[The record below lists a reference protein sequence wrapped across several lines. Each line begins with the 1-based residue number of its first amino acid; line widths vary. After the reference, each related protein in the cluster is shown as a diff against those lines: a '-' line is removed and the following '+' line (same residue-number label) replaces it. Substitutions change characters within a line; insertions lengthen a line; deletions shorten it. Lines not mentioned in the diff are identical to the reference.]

1 MPTNRGYR
9 QLTYGQRCQIY
20 ALKKRGFSS
29 RQVAADLGVSHTTV
43 GRELNRNGGRRGYRY
58 KQAEE
63 KCQVRRHAT
72 AGKPRKMM
80 PALIRLI
87 ENKLVTLQLSPEQI
101 SGWLADRDGPTI
113 SHETIYRHIWNDKRN
128 GGALWTHLRR
138 KSRRYQKR
146 GSDGKTSRGRIP
158 GRVDIDLRPAIVDRR
173 ARIGDWEADTI
184 IGANSKGAIIS
195 MVERKSRK
203 TRLIKVERKT
213 AKAVKLALV
222 KLMRPHKNNVH
233 TITFDNGKEFTLHGK
248 IAKSLQADTFFAK
261 PYHSWERGTNE
272 NTNGL
277 VRQYFPK
284 KTDFAMVTQA
294 DVRRVERILNNR
306 PRKCLDFKTP
316 NQVFRVAS

>member
-1 MPTNRGYR
+1 MPKRGYR

-20 ALKKRGFSS
+20 ALKRRGFSN
-29 RQVAADLGVSHTTV
+29 RQIGADLGVSHTTV
-43 GRELNRNGGRRGYRY
+43 GRELSRNSGLRGYRC

-63 KCQVRRHAT
+63 KCQARRHAT
-72 AGKPRKMM
+72 FGKYRKMT

-87 ENKLVTLQLSPEQI
+87 GKSLVRLQLSPEQI
-101 SGWLADRDGPTI
+101 AGWLSDRGGVTL
-113 SHETIYRHIWNDKRN
+113 SHETIYRYIWRDKHS
-128 GGALWTHLRR
+128 GGTLWTNLRR
-138 KSRRYQKR
+138 KSRHYQKR

-173 ARIGDWEADTI
+173 SRIGDWEADTI
-184 IGANSKGAIIS
+184 IGAKSKGAIIS

-213 AKAVKLALV
+213 AKAVTSALIR
-222 KLMRPHKNNVH
+222 LMRPDKNNVH
-233 TITFDNGKEFTLHGK
+233 TITFDNGKEFALHGK

-284 KTDFAMVTQA
+284 KTDFATITQG

-316 NQVFRVAS
+316 NQVFREAS

>member
-1 MPTNRGYR
+1 M
-9 QLTYGQRCQIY
+9 
-20 ALKKRGFSS
+20 
-29 RQVAADLGVSHTTV
+29 
-43 GRELNRNGGRRGYRY
+43 
-58 KQAEE
+58 
-63 KCQVRRHAT
+63 
-72 AGKPRKMM
+72 
-80 PALIRLI
+80 
-87 ENKLVTLQLSPEQI
+87 TLQLSPEQI
-101 SGWLADRDGPTI
+101 AGWLADRDGPTV

-128 GGALWTHLRR
+128 GGMLWQNLRR

-173 ARIGDWEADTI
+173 SRIGDWEADTI
-184 IGANSKGAIIS
+184 IGANSKGAIVS

-203 TRLIKVERKT
+203 VKLIKVDRKT
-213 AKAVKLALV
+213 AKAVKSALV
-222 KLMRPHKNNVH
+222 RLMRPHKNNVH

-248 IAKSLQADTFFAK
+248 MAKSLQADTFFAK

-294 DVRRVERILNNR
+294 GVRRVERILNNR

-316 NQVFRVAS
+316 NQVFRAAS